1 MKIFSFLV
9 FVLLVSPTS
18 YAQQV
23 ISVGT
28 FGADFRSPQG
38 AIDSIS
44 RRLNPPSDTNRYVIS
59 LQPGRYTITRTLQML
74 PYVDLKGSGIDNT
87 VIEGSINGPTFG
99 VVNASSYSKIS
110 DLSVENNWTKSTA
123 VAISVIKT
131 NSTELVGVKA
141 IAVAPADNTSAWKH
155 ALRIDKSRGVRLV
168 DFLASSSTRGTQ
180 SACFGAWIS
189 DSGVYF
195 KNSKLIAGTPTSNGS
210 IINPNPN
217 CGIAIGLYAQK
228 SSTVTFLKGESIAS
242 GSINSISAS
251 FSSERIGQSVQAK
264 LYSSTLNGHLIAGFP
279 SDRGRSVVVI
289 RDSVF
294 DGSVFRG
301 NPTCINTET
310 PEGRELGSDCRLVF
324 RRRF

>member
-87 VIEGSINGPTFG
+87 
-99 VVNASSYSKIS
+99 
-110 DLSVENNWTKSTA
+110 
-123 VAISVIKT
+123 SVIKT